1 MTVGCSSNSSYAHN
15 DPAHTTRRTEVRLSR
30 VAARAGHDL
39 GHCCCGWARWGL
51 VERESEVA
59 VGSSCPGVKL
69 VEWASKRGA
78 SLGVSA
84 ADRAGATNERVRR
97 RYLAIVISSL
107 LQRVCYVSCCLWN
120 ACTSCPS
127 ELLFGL
133 CLSASAEL
141 PSRVP
146 HKLAASAS
154 AVCHGLAFLHVLQHC
169 KQVCSY
175 SIALRPSDYRNHVF
189 QQLQL

>member
-51 VERESEVA
+51 VERECEVA

-84 ADRAGATNERVRR
+84 ADRAGATTNACVAATSPLSYRHCCNAFVTFLAACGTPAHCAQVSC
-97 RYLAIVISSL
+97 YLGSVF
-107 LQRVCYVSCCLWN
+107 QRVLN
-120 ACTSCPS
+120 CP
-127 ELLFGL
+127 
-133 CLSASAEL
+133 
-141 PSRVP
+141 
-146 HKLAASAS
+146 H
-154 AVCHGLAFLHVLQHC
+154 VCHT
-169 KQVCSY
+169 
-175 SIALRPSDYRNHVF
+175 N
-189 QQLQL
+189 